1 MMNSKID
8 SNFAKSQII
17 LTILDLLF
25 AILLIVCSF
34 VTESNI
40 SCLVLIFL
48 IIATM
53 IAIMVNIVRYFSYY
67 GNITKETDN

>member
-1 MMNSKID
+1 MMSSKID
-8 SNFAKSQII
+8 SDFAKSQII

-25 AILLIVCSF
+25 AVLLIVCSF

-48 IIATM
+48 IIAAM
-53 IAIMVNIVRYFSYY
+53 IAIMVNIVKYFGYY
-67 GNITKETDN
+67 ENTTKETDN

>member
-8 SNFAKSQII
+8 SNFVKSQII

-25 AILLIVCSF
+25 AVLLIVCSF

-40 SCLVLIFL
+40 SCLALIFL
-48 IIATM
+48 IIVTM
-53 IAIMVNIVRYFSYY
+53 ITIMVNIVKYFGYY
-67 GNITKETDN
+67 ENTTKETDN

>member
-34 VTESNI
+34 VVESNI
-40 SCLVLIFL
+40 SCLILIFL
-48 IIATM
+48 IIVTM
-53 IAIMVNIVRYFSYY
+53 IAIIVNIVKYFNYY
-67 GNITKETDN
+67 GNTTKETDN

>member
-25 AILLIVCSF
+25 VILLIVCSF

>member
-17 LTILDLLF
+17 LTVLDLLF
-25 AILLIVCSF
+25 AVLLIVCSF

-40 SCLVLIFL
+40 SCLVFIFL

-67 GNITKETDN
+67 GNTTKETDN

>member
-17 LTILDLLF
+17 LTMLDLLF
-25 AILLIVCSF
+25 AILLVVCSF
-34 VTESNI
+34 AVKSNI
-40 SCLVLIFL
+40 PCLVFIFL

-53 IAIMVNIVRYFSYY
+53 MAIMMNIVKYFGYY
-67 GNITKETDN
+67 ENTTKETDN

>member
-25 AILLIVCSF
+25 AVLLIVCSF

-40 SCLVLIFL
+40 SCLVLVFL

>member
-1 MMNSKID
+1 MMSNKID

-34 VTESNI
+34 VAENNI
-40 SCLVLIFL
+40 YCLVLICL
-48 IIATM
+48 IIVTM
-53 IAIMVNIVRYFSYY
+53 MAIMVNIVKYFGYY
-67 GNITKETDN
+67 ENTTKETDN

>member
-25 AILLIVCSF
+25 AILLIMCSF
-34 VTESNI
+34 IIKSNI
-40 SCLVLIFL
+40 PCLVLIFL

-67 GNITKETDN
+67 GNITKKTDN